1 MTGLTY
7 DAAKVLAAPWV
18 AGFLPYLAFL
28 FGFLFLT
35 ILIDWAVGEVCSII
49 ETNSTRASEPQPV
62 AQYTQPQPGGEADKQ
77 ADPDENSGSNEAA

>member
-49 ETNSTRASEPQPV
+49 ETNSTRASEAQPV
-62 AQYTQPQPGGEADKQ
+62 AQYAQPQPDG
-77 ADPDENSGSNEAA
+77 DPTRQSEPNGDSDSNEAA